1 MVAGQSYAA
10 LATVGWMTVG
20 YAVLGVLTCAGFFV
34 GLVVPCGK
42 QVAGAAGGKNTK
54 SISKMEQITCVWID
68 RAAAG
73 AASGRKIALCAR
85 AACAATAQRAL
96 RRAHSGAVLRRVVVL

>member
-54 SISKMEQITCVWID
+54 SISKAEQITYVWID

-73 AASGRKIALCAR
+73 AARGREERLCAR
-85 AACAATAQRAL
+85 AATPQRVP
-96 RRAHSGAVLRRVVVL
+96 RRAHYGAESRRFAST